1 MENAY
6 VLELS
11 ESKFKD
17 LFLCFCGYAQCEPL
31 HGFGPAVRPNY
42 LIHYIM
48 DGRGC
53 YQTGGRKYHL
63 GAGEGFLIEPEE
75 LTYYQA
81 DQKDPWSYLW
91 IGFSGTHAKEY
102 LEDLGLNS
110 RQLTFRCS
118 QGRELK
124 HLILEMLKCQDGSI
138 TSQYRLQSL
147 LYGFFEILSK
157 GVVIEEDVKSMENF
171 YIERAI
177 GFIRN
182 HYSAELKVTDI
193 ANHLCV
199 NRSYL
204 YKLFQKS
211 LQMSPQEFLTKFR
224 ISRAKELLSV
234 TKLSIE
240 HVAASCG
247 YQNALVFS
255 KAFKKNMGCAP
266 TVYRKEHIRAVRQN
280 LAENQDILEELK
292 EEGVYQNVRQKKWQ
306 NDEKKK

>member
-1 MENAY
+1 MEHAY

-11 ESKFKD
+11 DSKFKD
-17 LFLCFCGYAQCEPL
+17 LFVCFCGYAQCEPL
-31 HGFGPAVRPNY
+31 HGFGPAARPNY

-48 DGRGC
+48 EGKGF
-53 YQTGGRKYHL
+53 YQVGGRKYEL
-63 GAGEGFLIEPEE
+63 GAGEGFLIEPEV

-81 DQKDPWSYLW
+81 DQERPWSYLW
-91 IGFSGTHAKEY
+91 IGFSGRHAKDY

-110 RQLTFRCS
+110 RQLTFRSS
-118 QGRELK
+118 QGKELK
-124 HLILEMLKCQDGSI
+124 HLILQMLRCSDGTV

-147 LYGFFEILSK
+147 LYAFFAELSK
-157 GVVIEEDVKSMENF
+157 SVVLAEDAQSKENF

-177 GFIRN
+177 GYVRN
-182 HYSAELKVTDI
+182 HYSSELKVTDI
-193 ANHLCV
+193 ANFLCV

-204 YKLFQKS
+204 YKLFKNS

-240 HVAASCG
+240 NVALSCG

-255 KAFKKNMGCAP
+255 KAFKRQVGCVP
-266 TVYRKEHIRAVRQN
+266 TVYRARHCKAIQKSLV
-280 LAENQDILEELK
+280 ENQELLERL
-292 EEGVYQNVRQKKWQ
+292 EGNSEDEKWQ
-306 NDEKKK
+306 NDVKEK